1 QMLGMEPQFEDHS
14 ADLQASQAEFDAAQ
28 KQWDEANKTFTQLKG
43 IPKGKRTPEQRKQF
57 RQLKPQM
64 KGLQQALGV
73 ARDAHGRLATMPK
86 TITGFSRL
94 DPEHIPPTSPFS
106 AQNPLYQIQRTQAE
120 RAQKSLAGGAVD
132 PTLVHQYDV
141 AESQLRA
148 KLAARYGPDYEN
160 SSVGQM
166 ALQNFERTKNEQFA
180 TWNFNAA
187 QAYANQAFSEAG
199 AQQGLL
205 GNLMSL
211 YREPSTAEAG
221 CGANLSNLGQGRL
234 TEQQADSNQR

>member
-1 QMLGMEPQFEDHS
+1 MSNIGSSAITAATSHKTRTPAAGPPGAKAQVFAGGTRNLLDEARNVVENATQQGQELNPMIYQMLGMEPQFEDHS
-14 ADLQASQAEFDAAQ
+14 EDLKASQGEFDAAQ

-64 KGLQQALGV
+64 KGLQQALGA

-94 DPEHIPPTSPFS
+94 EPENIPPTSPFS

-120 RAQKSLAGGAVD
+120 LAQKSFAGGAVD

-141 AESQLRA
+141 AESQL
-148 KLAARYGPDYEN
+148 
-160 SSVGQM
+160 
-166 ALQNFERTKNEQFA
+166 
-180 TWNFNAA
+180 
-187 QAYANQAFSEAG
+187 
-199 AQQGLL
+199 
-205 GNLMSL
+205 
-211 YREPSTAEAG
+211 
-221 CGANLSNLGQGRL
+221 
-234 TEQQADSNQR
+234 